1 MTMDSDGGWS
11 SGPGGD
17 GDTTTEHV
25 GFLERLWQSIT
36 GILVGLALVGAT
48 IWGIFWNEG
57 RAIGTTRALNE
68 GAGVT
73 VTVPPA
79 RVDPA
84 NEGKLVHVTGD
95 LRSGGTL
102 TDGDFQISSQA
113 VRLVRKVEMYQWKE
127 EQRTETRSNAG
138 GSQTRTTTYNYT
150 RVWSDRPIDSSRF
163 RRRDGHENPAM
174 PVTGRSQTA
183 PNATL
188 GAFRADSRV
197 VGLFGSGSERRL
209 DVTDAQ
215 LRAFTTRF
223 GSQARLQDGG
233 VYVGYDASNP
243 AVGDVRITY
252 AILPEGPVTVVAR
265 QVGQGFGPYQAS
277 NGREV
282 FLGETGAKAAQE
294 LYAHAHESNRML
306 TWILRVVA
314 ILAMWIGFNMI
325 LRPFVVLA
333 DVIPLF
339 GSAMAAGAGIVAL
352 ALTLVVALPTFAIAW
367 FWHRPIMS
375 IGLIAAGVAG
385 AYGLKLLGER
395 RRAAKAP
402 AGGHPSQ
409 PVGGAAYGAAPGP
422 QDWQGQPAYPQGQ
435 APGGY
440 AAQPAYGQ
448 PQPAYPPQGW
458 PQDPGQQPSPPA
470 QSGGFLNVP
479 PTLRPGQRN

>member
-1 MTMDSDGGWS
+1 MSTDSDGWS
-11 SGPGGD
+11 TGPTEGGD
-17 GDTTTEHV
+17 VTTEHI

-36 GILVGLALVGAT
+36 GILVGLALIAAT

-73 VTVPPA
+73 LTVAPT

-84 NEGKLVHVTGD
+84 NEGKLVHVAGD
-95 LRSGGTL
+95 LRAGGRL
-102 TDGDFQISSQA
+102 TDGDFQITTEA

-138 GSQTRTTTYNYT
+138 GSQTRTTTYEYT

-174 PVTGRSQTA
+174 TVTGRSQTA
-183 PNATL
+183 GNATL

-197 VGLFGSGSERRL
+197 IGLFGTSTERRL
-209 DVTDAQ
+209 EITEGQ
-215 LRAFTTRF
+215 LRSFQSRF
-223 GSQARLQDGG
+223 GSQARLSDGN
-233 VYVGYDASNP
+233 VYVGYDAGNP
-243 AVGDVRITY
+243 AVGDIRISYT
-252 AILPEGPVTVVAR
+252 ILPEGPVTVVAR

-282 FLGETGAKAAQE
+282 FLGETGTKTAQE
-294 LYAHAHESNRML
+294 LYAHAHESNSML
-306 TWILRVVA
+306 TWILRVVVL
-314 ILAMWIGFNMI
+314 IAMWMGFNMI

-375 IGLIAAGVAG
+375 IILIVVGIAG

-395 RRAAKAP
+395 RRAAAPP
-402 AGGHPSQ
+402 AGGQ
-409 PVGGAAYGAAPGP
+409 AIG
-422 QDWQGQPAYPQGQ
+422 GQPGAPQQ
-435 APGGY
+435 QGG
-440 AAQPAYGQ
+440 
-448 PQPAYPPQGW
+448 
-458 PQDPGQQPSPPA
+458 
-470 QSGGFLNVP
+470 
-479 PTLRPGQRN
+479 

>member
-1 MTMDSDGGWS
+1 MTMDSDGWS
-11 SGPGGD
+11 TGPQDGGGAVD
-17 GDTTTEHV
+17 DATTEHV

-36 GILVGLALVGAT
+36 GILIGLGLIAAT

-73 VTVPPA
+73 LTVAPT

-84 NEGKLVHVTGD
+84 NEGKLVHVAGD
-95 LRSGGTL
+95 LRAGGRL
-102 TDGDFQISSQA
+102 TDGDFQITTEA

-138 GSQTRTTTYNYT
+138 GSQTRTTTYDYT

-163 RRRDGHENPAM
+163 RRQDGHANPAM
-174 PVTGRSQTA
+174 TVTGRSQTA
-183 PNATL
+183 GNATL

-197 VGLFGSGSERRL
+197 IGLFGSSTERRL
-209 DVTDAQ
+209 EITEGQ
-215 LRAFTTRF
+215 LRAFQSRF
-223 GSQARLQDGG
+223 GGQARLNDGG
-233 VYVGYDASNP
+233 VYVGYDVGNP
-243 AVGDVRITY
+243 VVGDVRISYTV
-252 AILPEGPVTVVAR
+252 LPEGPATVVAR

-282 FLGETGAKAAQE
+282 FLGETGTKTAQE
-294 LYAHAHESNRML
+294 LYAHAHESNSML
-306 TWILRVVA
+306 TWILRVVVL
-314 ILAMWIGFNMI
+314 IAMWMGFNMI

-375 IGLIAAGVAG
+375 IILIVVGVAG

-395 RRAAKAP
+395 RRAAAPP
-402 AGGHPSQ
+402 AGGQ
-409 PVGGAAYGAAPGP
+409 AIG
-422 QDWQGQPAYPQGQ
+422 GQPGAPQ
-435 APGGY
+435 
-440 AAQPAYGQ
+440 
-448 PQPAYPPQGW
+448 
-458 PQDPGQQPSPPA
+458 QQ
-470 QSGGFLNVP
+470 GGFLNVP
-479 PTLRPGQRN
+479 PGLKPGQGG

>member
-1 MTMDSDGGWS
+1 MTMDSDGWS
-11 SGPGGD
+11 TGPQDGGGAAD
-17 GDTTTEHV
+17 DTTTEHV

-36 GILVGLALVGAT
+36 GILIGLGLIAAT

-73 VTVPPA
+73 LTVAPT

-84 NEGKLVHVTGD
+84 NEGKLVHVAGE
-95 LRSGGTL
+95 LRAGGRL
-102 TDGDFQISSQA
+102 TDGDFQITTEA

-138 GSQTRTTTYNYT
+138 GSQTRTTTYDYT

-174 PVTGRSQTA
+174 TVTGRSQTA
-183 PNATL
+183 GNATL

-197 VGLFGSGSERRL
+197 IGLFGSSTERRL
-209 DVTDAQ
+209 EVTDGQ
-215 LRAFTTRF
+215 LRAFQTRL
-223 GSQARLQDGG
+223 GSQARLSDGG
-233 VYVGYDASNP
+233 VYVGYDAGNP
-243 AVGDVRITY
+243 AIGDVRISFT
-252 AILPEGPVTVVAR
+252 ILPEGPVTVVAR

-282 FLGETGAKAAQE
+282 FLGETGTKTAQE
-294 LYAHAHESNRML
+294 LYAHAHESNSML
-306 TWILRVVA
+306 TWILRVVVL
-314 ILAMWIGFNMI
+314 IAMWMGFNMI

-375 IGLIAAGVAG
+375 IILIVVGVAG

-395 RRAAKAP
+395 RRAAAP
-402 AGGHPSQ
+402 PSGGQ
-409 PVGGAAYGAAPGP
+409 VVGG
-422 QDWQGQPAYPQGQ
+422 QP
-435 APGGY
+435 
-440 AAQPAYGQ
+440 
-448 PQPAYPPQGW
+448 
-458 PQDPGQQPSPPA
+458 
-470 QSGGFLNVP
+470 GGFLNVP
-479 PTLRPGQRN
+479 QGLKPGQGG